1 MEALLTKEKRA
12 FFKKNKEIDFSYDY
26 LGEPIEQSAKV
37 GARFRGNGFFN
48 KELSVSL
55 FGLYRKRFA
64 LTKELNLPPVLDLF
78 TRKQQG
84 FFLVVGP
91 VGHGKSTT
99 LAGAYRLNQ

>member
-1 MEALLTKEKRA
+1 MEALLTKESKEL
-12 FFKKNKEIDFSYDY
+12 FLKNKEIDFSYDY

-64 LTKELNLPPVLDLF
+64 
-78 TRKQQG
+78 RQ
-84 FFLVVGP
+84 
-91 VGHGKSTT
+91 KS
-99 LAGAYRLNQ
+99 